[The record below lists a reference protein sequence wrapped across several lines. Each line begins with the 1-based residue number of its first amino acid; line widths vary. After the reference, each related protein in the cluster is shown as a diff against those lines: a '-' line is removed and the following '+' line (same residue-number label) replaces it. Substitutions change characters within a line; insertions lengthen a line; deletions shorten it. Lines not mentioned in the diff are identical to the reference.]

1 MSADTTSHKDQQ
13 AGIITAAAVRHGC
26 FNQMKQCRAKPQ
38 EDMWAWEGKA
48 GQGVLRGIEGQKRE
62 QWTALC
68 RDPCRKKRV
77 VLKAG
82 VESADEQVNA
92 GLNKWI
98 LRLGQSG
105 LSTKAKLGSNWLN
118 TPTLSFP
125 FLLIHPC

>member
-1 MSADTTSHKDQQ
+1 MM
-13 AGIITAAAVRHGC
+13 R
-26 FNQMKQCRAKPQ
+26 
-38 EDMWAWEGKA
+38 
-48 GQGVLRGIEGQKRE
+48 LRVGIEGQKRE

-98 LRLGQSG
+98 PRLRQSG

-118 TPTLSFP
+118 SEHSHIMFP
-125 FLLIHPC
+125 FSANPYSTHLTTTACCKSYSCLHSSITDINLLINLREGCNKKRPF